1 MQGGELLMTEYA
13 IESRDSEGV
22 AFEIQ
27 LPTSGVLVL
36 GGIWCS
42 SWNLE
47 ALHDEAKHLNTLA
60 GYQKYVIINK
70 PETKIAPPPMP
81 EPTIPGY
88 YTNSASSSPTPP
100 RIFYLDYC
108 GKWALIDLAKEA
120 FHIDVKWGDIV
131 ALAPNGLYRL
141 TREEE
146 I

>member
-1 MQGGELLMTEYA
+1 MTEYA
-13 IESRDSEGV
+13 IESRDLEGF
-22 AFEIQ
+22 ALEIQ
-27 LPTSGVLVL
+27 LPIDGVLVL
-36 GGIWCS
+36 GGIWCRS
-42 SWNLE
+42 GNLE
-47 ALHDEAKHLNTLA
+47 ALYDEAKRLNTLA

-70 PETKIAPPPMP
+70 PETKIAPPPIP

-88 YTNSASSSPTPP
+88 YTNSGSSSEAPP

-131 ALAPNGLYRL
+131 DLAPNGLCRL

-146 I
+146 IENDN